1 MGVSTKRVKR
11 LMRDHTT
18 SWESHGRYRMASS
31 ERDPAIVV
39 VYDPLPWGDLV
50 ITVLPR
56 TYDRYDSRL
65 DTVARRMV

>member
-18 SWESHGRYRMASS
+18 SWESHGRYRAASS
-31 ERDPAIVV
+31 QSDPTILVI
-39 VYDPLPWGDLV
+39 YDRLPWGDLV

-56 TYDRYDSRL
+56 TYERYDNRL
-65 DTVARRMV
+65 DTSASRMV